1 MARSA
6 MNHTQP
12 IHTTMMS
19 NTHEPTTRSVLS
31 ARLVI
36 ASLVATAMLA
46 SCDTGPSPAEL
57 AARAENARLT
67 GDLQGRDSLISEMT
81 RSFDEIESNI
91 RMMDDRGDILTN
103 KTSEQELGAD
113 KKQKIVRDLQ
123 LMNGL
128 MKESRERIKELTA
141 RLDRSKIDA
150 KSLRNK
156 LKALD
161 LQLAQRDSMITNMK
175 DGLLARDFRIEQINS
190 NLDSIELVVAKR
202 EAVIDQQTTELNK
215 AYYVMGTEKELEEKG
230 VLSQDGGFIGIGK
243 RASLNSDAVPSKF
256 TQTDMRELHRIT
268 VQSKK
273 AELITEHPA
282 SSYTM
287 VKENDM
293 IAYLEIKD
301 PEAFWKLSRYAV
313 LKVK

>member
-1 MARSA
+1 MK
-6 MNHTQP
+6 
-12 IHTTMMS
+12 S
-19 NTHEPTTRSVLS
+19 NTHEPTTGGTFSV
-31 ARLVI
+31 RLVI
-36 ASLVATAMLA
+36 ASLVATAMIA
-46 SCDTGPSPAEL
+46 SCDTGPTPAEL

-67 GDLQGRDSLISEMT
+67 SDLQGRDSLISEMT

-91 RMMDDRGDILTN
+91 RMMDDRGDILTS

-113 KKQKIVRDLQ
+113 KKKKIVRDLQ

-128 MKESRERIKELTA
+128 MKESRERIEELTA

-156 LKALD
+156 LKSLD
-161 LQLAQRDSMITNMK
+161 LQLAQRDSMITTMT

-190 NLDSIELVVAKR
+190 NLDSIEMVVAKR

-215 AYYVMGTEKELEEKG
+215 AYYVMGTEKELEEQG
-230 VLSQDGGFIGIGK
+230 VLTQDGGFIGIGK
-243 RASLNSDAVPSKF
+243 HASLSSDALPSKF
-256 TQTDMRELHRIT
+256 TLTDVRGLHRIN

-273 AELITEHPA
+273 AELVTEHPA

-313 LKVK
+313 VKVK

>member
-1 MARSA
+1 
-6 MNHTQP
+6 
-12 IHTTMMS
+12 
-19 NTHEPTTRSVLS
+19 
-31 ARLVI
+31 LVI

-46 SCDTGPSPAEL
+46 SCDTGPTPAEL

-81 RSFDEIESNI
+81 RSFDEIETNI
-91 RMMDDRGDILTN
+91 RMMDDRGNILTS

-113 KKQKIVRDLQ
+113 KKKKIVRDLQ

-156 LKALD
+156 LKSLD
-161 LQLAQRDSMITNMK
+161 LQLAQRDSMITTMK

-190 NLDSIELVVAKR
+190 NLDSIEMVVAKR
-202 EAVIDQQTTELNK
+202 EAVIDEQTTELNK
-215 AYYVMGTEKELEEKG
+215 AYYVMGTEKELEEQG
-230 VLSQDGGFIGIGK
+230 VLTQDGGFIGIGK
-243 RASLNSDAVPSKF
+243 HASLNSDAVPSKF
-256 TQTDMRELHRIT
+256 TQTDVRELHRIN

-273 AELITEHPA
+273 AELVTEHPA
-282 SSYTM
+282 SSYSM

-313 LKVK
+313 VKIK

>member
-1 MARSA
+1 MK
-6 MNHTQP
+6 
-12 IHTTMMS
+12 S
-19 NTHEPTTRSVLS
+19 NTHEPTTRAALS
-31 ARLVI
+31 TRLVI
-36 ASLVATAMLA
+36 ASLVATVMIA
-46 SCDTGPSPAEL
+46 SCDTGPTPAEL

-67 GDLQGRDSLISEMT
+67 SDLQGRDSLISEMT

-91 RMMDDRGDILTN
+91 RMMDDRGDILTS

-113 KKQKIVRDLQ
+113 KKKKIVRDLQ

-156 LKALD
+156 LKSLD
-161 LQLAQRDSMITNMK
+161 LQLAQRDSMITTMK

-230 VLSQDGGFIGIGK
+230 VLTQDGGFIGIGK
-243 RASLNSDAVPSKF
+243 HASLNSDALPSKF
-256 TQTDMRELHRIT
+256 TLTDVRELHRIN
-268 VQSKK
+268 VQSKR
-273 AELITEHPA
+273 AELVTEHPA

-313 LKVK
+313 VKVK